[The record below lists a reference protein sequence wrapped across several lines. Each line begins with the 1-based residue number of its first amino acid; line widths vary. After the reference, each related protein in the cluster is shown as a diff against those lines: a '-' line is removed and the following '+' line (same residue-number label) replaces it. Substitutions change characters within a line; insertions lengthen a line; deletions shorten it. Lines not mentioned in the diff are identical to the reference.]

1 MIQGKSKEKELRKI
15 SDSFSSKLKEN
26 PNMSK
31 TQIAGTER
39 PKRKLEAEV
48 NSERS
53 ENERPQKIWRP
64 WETTDR
70 DQARDGD
77 IEVVDPPSMEGE
89 ESDHPLLTSDFDN
102 FLNLPDVPFNLF
114 AMKLSITQLRG
125 LTQVSSSWRKR
136 ITENILENPARK
148 NELRTRIQRDIVL
161 QPYQSIEIGL
171 NGMEFERNGRRY
183 PSTEDISNAMWLSK

>member
-1 MIQGKSKEKELRKI
+1 
-15 SDSFSSKLKEN
+15 
-26 PNMSK
+26 MSK

-39 PKRKLEAEV
+39 PKRKLEAGV
-48 NSERS
+48 NGEGS

-77 IEVVDPPSMEGE
+77 IEVVEPPSMEGE

-102 FLNLPDVPFNLF
+102 FLNLPDVPFNIF

-125 LTQVSSSWRKR
+125 LSQVSSSWRKR
-136 ITENILENPARK
+136 ITENILENPSRK

-161 QPYQSIEIGL
+161 KPYQLIVRL
-171 NGMEFERNGRRY
+171 NGMEFERNGHRY